1 MSFAITLLNA
11 ADGIRSKIFPP
22 NTWTFQVQIL
32 NLYLGGTTTNF
43 LQTWHLHFCNYE
55 NMENRDGRSKT
66 LCTCQ
71 NDRREFWD
79 NQLKMKQHSIL

>member
-1 MSFAITLLNA
+1 M
-11 ADGIRSKIFPP
+11 
-22 NTWTFQVQIL
+22 NTEFDIENYEQNGMAWPFSLAV
-32 NLYLGGTTTNF
+32 
-43 LQTWHLHFCNYE
+43 NYE